1 MEILC
6 SSALTFNMMRIGY
19 SEDIHVLVN
28 NRKLM
33 LGGINVPS
41 EKGEKAHS
49 DGDVVLH
56 ALSEAILGALALG
69 DLGKHFPDNKKET
82 EGMDSKIIL
91 KSVNKMM
98 KEKGYHLVNADISIV
113 LERPKIKDYILP
125 IRQSIADVL
134 KVDIDVISVK
144 AGTNEGVDE
153 IGKGE
158 AIKAVAVVLL
168 ESDD

>member
-56 ALSEAILGALALG
+56 ALSE
-69 DLGKHFPDNKKET
+69 
-82 EGMDSKIIL
+82 GMDSKIIL
-91 KSVNKMM
+91 KSVDKMM

-113 LERPKIKDYILP
+113 LERPKIKDYVLP

-134 KVDIDVISVK
+134 KVDIDAISVK